1 MFERILI
8 ALLYIVLGA
17 VAAFH
22 KLNGSF
28 IPKWFAEKFEPT
40 FLNAFP
46 GGLHLAF
53 GTIIAFEI
61 LIPLSFIISLFRK
74 EFQENKNLSFT
85 TLGFRMS
92 LILFLILFFGS
103 FLTQDYENGALD
115 FIYFVTTIFLMRF
128 VSTPVHKQIQ
138 G

>member
-8 ALLYIVLGA
+8 VLLYIVLGS

-22 KLNGSF
+22 KLNGAF
-28 IPKWFAEKFEPT
+28 IPKWFAEKFETT

-53 GTIIAFEI
+53 GIIIALEI

-74 EFQENKNLSFT
+74 EFQANKPLSFT
-85 TLGFRMS
+85 ILGFRMS
-92 LILFLILFFGS
+92 LVLFLILFFGS
-103 FLTQDYENGALD
+103 FLTQNYENGALD
-115 FIYFVTTIFLMRF
+115 FIYFATTIFLMRF
-128 VSTPVHKQIQ
+128 VSTPVHRQIQ